1 MNVTNEANNWRRASK
16 QIEQFN
22 FSRKRQRSDSMG
34 NELWLEQESTI
45 YKMQLN
51 RWLLGKKS
59 SSNIISSLS
68 FGSILFASIERLSR
82 FACKWAAQKGFNSH
96 AVQRFL
102 RNVMPNVF
110 FFSVC
115 RNTSK
120 ISHRVLTL
128 LTASLM
134 IFRPFFFQVSR
145 KFLIIHWTISIRCG
159 FVCWTFISVIG
170 EIT

>member
-34 NELWLEQESTI
+34 NELWLEQESTK

-110 FFSVC
+110 FFC
-115 RNTSK
+115 LPQLK

-134 IFRPFFFQVSR
+134 IFRPFFF
-145 KFLIIHWTISIRCG
+145 RCRENFWSFTEPFR
-159 FVCWTFISVIG
+159 FVADLYVGHLFQ
-170 EIT
+170 